1 MGSIITV
8 ATSKGGGG
16 KSALCVVLSAKLA
29 ALGYRVAVV
38 DADRNATF
46 SSWHRANYEG
56 PSIDCVSEIRHVE
69 VVEAAQ
75 QLAEQHDVVLV
86 DTAGFENLTAAT
98 AIATSDYV
106 LIPCMP
112 DRGSIVEAI
121 KTAAQVTSAAKAAR
135 RPIPASV
142 VRTRWNPKGLAERAG
157 LSDLTAARLPVM
169 RQHLSPLSEFGK
181 MTFSGVVPIT
191 GTIGRQ
197 AVGLIDEL
205 VERDAIPARR
215 ARQARETV

>member
-1 MGSIITV
+1 MGSIITI

-16 KSALCVVLSAKLA
+16 KTALCIVLSVNLA

-46 SSWHRANYEG
+46 SSWHKANYEG
-56 PSIDCVSEIRHVE
+56 PPIHCQPEIRHVE
-69 VVEAAQ
+69 VVEVAQ
-75 QLAEQHDVVLV
+75 GLAERFDVVVV

-112 DRGSIVEAI
+112 DRGSIVEAV
-121 KTAAQVTSAAKAAR
+121 KTAAQIASAARAAR

-142 VRTRWNPKGLAERAG
+142 LRTRWNPKGLAEKAA
-157 LSDLTAARLPVM
+157 LDDLAAANLPIM
-169 RQHLSPLSEFGK
+169 SQHLASLTEFGK
-181 MTFSGVVPIT
+181 MTFSGIVPTT
-191 GTIGRQ
+191 GAIGRQ
-197 AVGLIDEL
+197 ADEL
-205 VERDAIPARR
+205 IAELVALGAIPV
-215 ARQARETV
+215 RQARKAAR